1 MPRPTGSKGHVLL
14 DMIWTHFGTHHRW
27 PTFDDIDRE
36 LWEGGLEFEEVVQ
49 QLCPALLRGLSSN
62 IAQLPQGSQEL
73 SLTIA
78 GAANCSSTEPAVNV
92 FLSMVRTAAA
102 MEPAWRPAQPGEQPW
117 LNQADMRR
125 HPGIDMNLVTP
136 EVLFAAAALAQ
147 SEPCFSGGSHN
158 LDQLEWSL
166 NFGRDIRPFA
176 DVRRLDDYWRIREQV
191 LGPIR
196 TEADNRPFHKHS
208 DPVFTPVPASQ
219 LAVSTPEV
227 EPAEPLSVTCNLHPL
242 IEKVAAG
249 RFNGGFY
256 YDAVRSAFQAVE
268 HRVAVLADVNE
279 VGEKLMGIAFG
290 SKPDPPKITVTRSSG
305 GSLES
310 ERNGMQFLFKGAMGA
325 LRNPRMHG
333 PDDKDN
339 RDEAEELLVFASFL
353 MRRLDIEDEQR
364 KAVSSGP

>member
-1 MPRPTGSKGHVLL
+1 
-14 DMIWTHFGTHHRW
+14 MIWTHFDAYHRW

-36 LWEGGLEFEEVVQ
+36 LWEGRLKFEEVVQ
-49 QLCPALLRGLSSN
+49 QLCPALLRGLSPD
-62 IAQLPQGSQEL
+62 ITQLPQGSQEL

-78 GAANCSSTEPAVNV
+78 GAANCSGTGAATSV
-92 FLSMVRTAAA
+92 FLGMVRTAAA

-117 LNQADMRR
+117 LGPGDMRR
-125 HPGIDMNLVTP
+125 HPEFDPNLLTP

-147 SEPCFSGGSHN
+147 HEACFRGGGHN
-158 LDQLEWSL
+158 ADKLEWSL
-166 NFGRDIRPFA
+166 TFDRGIRPFA
-176 DVRRLDDYWRIREQV
+176 GVRRLDDYWQIREQA
-191 LGPIR
+191 LGPTR
-196 TEADNRPFHKHS
+196 TEADNRPFRKRP
-208 DPVFTPVPASQ
+208 DEVFSHVVFAHVPAARP
-219 LAVSTPEV
+219 AV
-227 EPAEPLSVTCNLHPL
+227 PAPHMGQTETLSVTCNLHPL
-242 IEKVAAG
+242 IAEVAAR
-249 RFNGGFY
+249 RFSGGFY

-268 HRVAVLADVNE
+268 HRVATLAGVNE

-290 SKPDPPKITVTRSSG
+290 SKPDPPKVTVTRSLG

-333 PDDKDN
+333 PDEKDN

-364 KAVSSGP
+364 KAAASGP